1 MKKKGR
7 KKLQVF
13 MVGITISACSLFYS
27 GGSYALENPNTSSD
41 ANYEQIETTESDSQN
56 SEEEIASPQDATQ
69 TDGTKGIQ
77 PQKKQPDIPDI
88 DEEKKQEENKIKYA
102 GDYSLEYILGHYSYF
117 VEENLTGDE
126 IADTIGPVVVGKDL
140 NLKNTIGKVKAAASY
155 AKNLIDLTD
164 YYAGAWNDTSGIDTN
179 FYYENNYMKD
189 KDWLVN
195 RMILVDEAYINMNEA
210 FDNIEKQSKQI
221 SNQGTKNAYSW
232 EENTIVLDFDKSH
245 TFTIDGKDYET
256 CDGIK
261 IIHAGED
268 ALLHGTYSISIN
280 GESDFL
286 LDSSKIKIDG
296 IALNNNYL
304 MRLVEGKEGNVQN
317 GQYYPFGMGLLW
329 NFPDA
334 KSVRANFLAGHLLVP
349 NGDVSLCG
357 GNHEGQVI
365 AKNVNTKSEGH
376 FYPYITPQ
384 PTPSETPSETP
395 QPTPSE
401 TPSETPQPTPS
412 ETPSETPQP
421 TPSETPG
428 GTPQPTPSEPAL
440 QEFQV
445 YEIPDE
451 TPSPRVE
458 QTTQEQSEEPYVQE
472 EQRQMEKNKTHEK
485 RTFEKDTLVVPSK
498 EVPKTSSTHTTKEV
512 DTDAIST
519 GDKYAIGFV
528 VVCMVISGILLLI
541 LSCKKKI

>member
-88 DEEKKQEENKIKYA
+88 DEEKQQEEDKIKYA

-189 KDWLVN
+189 KEWLVN

-210 FDNIEKQSKQI
+210 FDNIEKQSKQM

-232 EENTIVLDFDKSH
+232 EENTIVLDFDKSD
-245 TFTIDGKDYET
+245 TFTIDGKDYEI

-268 ALLHGTYSISIN
+268 ALLHGTYTISIN

-304 MRLVEGKEGNVQN
+304 MRLVEGKDGNVQN
-317 GQYYPFGMGLLW
+317 GQYYPSGMGLLW

-384 PTPSETPSETP
+384 QTP

-421 TPSETPG
+421 TPSE
-428 GTPQPTPSEPAL
+428 PAL
-440 QEFQV
+440 QEFKV

-451 TPSPRVE
+451 TPSPRAE
-458 QTTQEQSEEPYVQE
+458 ETTQEQPEEPYVQE
-472 EQRQMEKNKTHEK
+472 KQRQMDKNKLQTKEK
-485 RTFEKDTLVVPSK
+485 KTLVKDTPVVPSQ
-498 EVPKTSSTHTTKEV
+498 EVSKTSSTHTTKEV
-512 DTDAIST
+512 NTDVIST